1 MNLTPQQLAE
11 ILAGITRS
19 QQAIIDAMDRANP
32 GWRNTYL
39 LPTLTVAANQRLAEV
54 RLLDLPSRMLLRSQG
69 RNPMDQPTVE
79 RNLQEALGLAGGN
92 AAVAAAVPAASAPAP
107 AVAAKAAA
115 PAPTAPAP
123 APTSAPTPASTP
135 SNAPDSDDLSNFFD
149 S

>member
-11 ILAGITRS
+11 ILAGIARS
-19 QQAIIDAMDRANP
+19 QQAIIDALDRANP

-54 RLLDLPSRMLLRSQG
+54 RLLDLPSRILLRSQG

-79 RNLQEALGLAGGN
+79 RNLYEALGLAGGN
-92 AAVAAAVPAASAPAP
+92 AAAAGASPPAAATPT
-107 AVAAKAAA
+107 
-115 PAPTAPAP
+115 TAPVL
-123 APTSAPTPASTP
+123 APTPASALTP
-135 SNAPDSDDLSNFFD
+135 ASQPGSAADSDDLSNFFD

>member
-92 AAVAAAVPAASAPAP
+92 AAAAPAP
-107 AVAAKAAA
+107 AS
-115 PAPTAPAP
+115 TAPV
-123 APTSAPTPASTP
+123 PTSAPTPASTP

>member
-11 ILAGITRS
+11 ILAGIIRS

-79 RNLQEALGLAGGN
+79 RNLHEALGQAGGN
-92 AAVAAAVPAASAPAP
+92 AAVAPAPAP
-107 AVAAKAAA
+107 AS
-115 PAPTAPAP
+115 TAPVP
-123 APTSAPTPASTP
+123 APTPASTP

>member
-19 QQAIIDAMDRANP
+19 QQAIIDAMDRATP

-54 RLLDLPSRMLLRSQG
+54 RLLDLSSRMLLRSQG

-79 RNLQEALGLAGGN
+79 RNLLEALGLVGGN
-92 AAVAAAVPAASAPAP
+92 AAVAPPGAAASAAPAP
-107 AVAAKAAA
+107 ASTV
-115 PAPTAPAP
+115 PVPTP
-123 APTSAPTPASTP
+123 APTPASTP

>member
-92 AAVAAAVPAASAPAP
+92 AA
-107 AVAAKAAA
+107 AA
-115 PAPTAPAP
+115 PAPLPASTAPVL
-123 APTSAPTPASTP
+123 TSAPTPASTP
-135 SNAPDSDDLSNFFD
+135 SSAPDSDDLSNFFD

>member
-11 ILAGITRS
+11 ILAGIARS

-54 RLLDLPSRMLLRSQG
+54 RLLDLPSRILLRSQG

-79 RNLQEALGLAGGN
+79 RSLYEALGLAGGN
-92 AAVAAAVPAASAPAP
+92 AAAAVGASPPAATATP
-107 AVAAKAAA
+107 AAA
-115 PAPTAPAP
+115 PAL
-123 APTSAPTPASTP
+123 APTPASQP
-135 SNAPDSDDLSNFFD
+135 GSAADSDDLSNFFD